1 MEFLDSVL
9 YRNFQA
15 FARDPERLSLKV
27 MGNHG
32 RKQYQPFKS
41 EIIDAVRCWFAESEA

>member
-1 MEFLDSVL
+1 MELPDSVL

-15 FARDPERLSLKV
+15 FARDPERLFLKV

-32 RKQYQPFKS
+32 RKQYQQFKS
-41 EIIDAVRCWFAESEA
+41 EIIDTDRCWLAESEA